1 MDELNLQEIE
11 KKLNTEYQSGQ
22 RMVFWYDAE
31 SSFEDEVDQLNLPGV
46 QIVHLSEQNA
56 FRVKMLLEH
65 EEPDS
70 RFLTMHRLKS
80 RMCPRTSRRHAI
92 VFERILC

>member
-46 QIVHLSEQNA
+46 QIVY
-56 FRVKMLLEH
+56 R
-65 EEPDS
+65 
-70 RFLTMHRLKS
+70 S
-80 RMCPRTSRRHAI
+80 RMHS
-92 VFERILC
+92 V

>member
-46 QIVHLSEQNA
+46 QIVHLSEKNA
-56 FRVKMLLEH
+56 FRVKILIEH
-65 EEPDS
+65 EEPD
-70 RFLTMHRLKS
+70 RLKS
-80 RMCPRTSRRHAI
+80 QMSLRI
-92 VFERILC
+92 IWKILCYIQGSSMQINSL

>member
-31 SSFEDEVDQLNLPGV
+31 SSFEDEVDQLNLPW
-46 QIVHLSEQNA
+46 SSDCA
-56 FRVKMLLEH
+56 FIGAECIPCEDVVR
-65 EEPDS
+65 
-70 RFLTMHRLKS
+70 
-80 RMCPRTSRRHAI
+80 A
-92 VFERILC
+92 

>member
-46 QIVHLSEQNA
+46 QIVPSIGE
-56 FRVKMLLEH
+56 KCISCK
-65 EEPDS
+65 DID
-70 RFLTMHRLKS
+70 
-80 RMCPRTSRRHAI
+80 RT
-92 VFERILC
+92 